1 MNDND
6 KNKTKKNNSMFRSD
20 KNNVGTYMYNCK
32 CKASKQGQA

>member
-20 KNNVGTYMYNCK
+20 KNNVGTYMYM
-32 CKASKQGQA
+32 